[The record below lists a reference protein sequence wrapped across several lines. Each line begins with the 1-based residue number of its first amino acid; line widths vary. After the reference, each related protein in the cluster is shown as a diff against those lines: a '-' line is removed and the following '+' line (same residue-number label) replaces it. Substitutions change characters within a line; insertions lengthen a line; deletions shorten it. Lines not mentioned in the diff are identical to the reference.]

1 MSGDRKMLFRVVI
14 RPSATGFIGA
24 KSILNLRQIFCPI
37 PQGKLIKHM
46 GRCRR
51 PINQFFDH
59 PAICLSRIGV
69 ILGLAA
75 YEMGQKILIALHP
88 DKTIA
93 TKTREIRLICG
104 FIAVCF
110 L

>member
-1 MSGDRKMLFRVVI
+1 MLFRVVI
-14 RPSATGFIGA
+14 RPSTTGFIGA

-37 PQGKLIKHM
+37 PGKLIKHM

-75 YEMGQKILIALHP
+75 YEMVKNTFIALHP

-93 TKTREIRLICG
+93 TKARLIKLICG
-104 FIAVCF
+104 FIVVAFLMCVCV
-110 L
+110 